1 MGGLAT
7 PDRRQQKAARH
18 ELRKAQTLDL
28 LAEVLQSQR
37 RHGESLN
44 VFQDALAEHTSHQLR
59 LSGSLWAR
67 LKWLVT
73 GR

>member
-1 MGGLAT
+1 MGGLSEQKEA
-7 PDRRQQKAARH
+7 RRELSKAR
-18 ELRKAQTLDL
+18 TLDL

-37 RHGESLN
+37 RHGESMTL
-44 VFQDALAEHTSHQLR
+44 FQDALAEHTLHQVR

-67 LKWLVT
+67 LKWLVM